1 MNCGTPWLLKKS
13 NSPGVRRP
21 RGEHAPG
28 APPRGPG
35 SVCAKQHVAVSNAAR
50 HIPLR
55 VTLKIFD
62 LFIHTP
68 SNHCLACFSE
78 QKLSSTVS
86 MFFIADRF
94 LDWFPV
100 VARRKL

>member
-1 MNCGTPWLLKKS
+1 MNCGTAWLLKKS
-13 NSPGVRRP
+13 SSLGVRP
-21 RGEHAPG
+21 SRGEHAAG
-28 APPRGPG
+28 APPRGLG
-35 SVCAKQHVAVSNAAR
+35 SVCAKHHVAVSNAAR

-55 VTLKIFD
+55 VTLKSFD

-86 MFFIADRF
+86 ISLLRTDSWIGF
-94 LDWFPV
+94 LWS
-100 VARRKL
+100 RGES